1 MHKKVS
7 DLPKSIR
14 PREKLEKLGVD
25 NLTNEELLA
34 LLLSTGT
41 KKTNV
46 INLSKNLLNQI
57 KLKGLKQTTLAQLS
71 TINGVGKVKATKI
84 LAAVELGKR
93 LFSPSSLNKVTVEN
107 TQDVINEV
115 SQIASKKQ
123 EHIIVLYLNARHELI
138 QKEIVALGKVNSALI
153 EPKEVLG
160 PALTTPC
167 TGFIIAHNH
176 PSNDPTPSREDIQF
190 TVRLQKAAE
199 IVGIDM
205 IDHLIVCES
214 SYFSFKEAKIKS

>member
-1 MHKKVS
+1 MK
-7 DLPKSIR
+7 DLPHSLR
-14 PREKLEKLGVD
+14 PREKLESLGVE

-46 INLSKNLLNQI
+46 INLSKNLLKQI
-57 KLKGLKQTTLAQLS
+57 KLKGLKQVTLAQLS
-71 TINGVGKVKATKI
+71 SISGIGKVKATKI
-84 LAAVELGKR
+84 LAAVELGNR
-93 LFSPSSLNKVTVEN
+93 LFSPSTLSKVTIES
-107 TQDVINEV
+107 TQQAINEV
-115 SQIASKKQ
+115 SEISAKRQ
-123 EHIIVLYLNARHELI
+123 EYIVVLYLNARHELI
-138 QKEIVALGKVNSALI
+138 QKEVVALGKVNSALI

-176 PSNDPTPSREDIQF
+176 PSQDPTPSREDIQF

-199 IVGIDM
+199 IIGIDM
-205 IDHLIVCES
+205 IDHLIVCDS
-214 SYFSFKEAKIKS
+214 NYFSFRESKIKN